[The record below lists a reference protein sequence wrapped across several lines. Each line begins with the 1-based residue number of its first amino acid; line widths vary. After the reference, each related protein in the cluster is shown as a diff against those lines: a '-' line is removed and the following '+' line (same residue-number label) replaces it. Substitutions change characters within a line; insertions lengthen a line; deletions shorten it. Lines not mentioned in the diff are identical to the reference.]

1 MSFTN
6 KFSTCNVS
14 SMWDVPDTSVEVY
27 ITKIETM
34 EYIIWFQRRK
44 KMTNRY
50 HENLVDAFFDGM
62 GINNIFEAFTN
73 PPKSHFVEVSKIKT
87 DITKEDRECLAG
99 VPANIYYS
107 NTGSK
112 VIEVAIAGKSREN
125 VSLTSSA
132 VGGRTFLLFNIGQ
145 TESEQEELET
155 QDKETKEDR
164 TYTVTNIKG
173 IGKLTFRV
181 PVNQGLDVK
190 NLKATVKNGL
200 LRVEIPASEEVKP
213 INFEIG

>member
-1 MSFTN
+1 
-6 KFSTCNVS
+6 
-14 SMWDVPDTSVEVY
+14 
-27 ITKIETM
+27 
-34 EYIIWFQRRK
+34 
-44 KMTNRY
+44 MTNRY
-50 HENLVDAFFDGM
+50 HDNLVDAIFDGM
-62 GINNIFEAFTN
+62 GMNNIFEAFTN
-73 PPKSHFVEVSKIKT
+73 PPKSNKTSVEVSKIKT

-132 VGGRTFLLFNIGQ
+132 VGGRTFLLFNINQ
-145 TESEQEELET
+145 TESEQEELDT
-155 QDKETKEDR
+155 QDKEAKEDR

-181 PVNQGLDVK
+181 PVNQGLDVR

-213 INFEIG
+213 INFDIG